1 MLKGSAMEGLLCIK
15 RWGSGVECNFNMM
28 GGGRVIKRFPTIIF
42 FSYRLCQCRHIAKP
56 RKCMCSLFD
65 CSFFTFW
72 VYDLFLQQKIYYI
85 YHLVDWFPQT
95 KKQQSFGLLHLLK
108 LLEQAVTWLTSFGAL
123 REICLTLI
131 KSTLRIGNSHLPD
144 TLRKW
149 LITL

>member
-1 MLKGSAMEGLLCIK
+1 MPKGSATEGLLCIE

-28 GGGRVIKRFPTIIF
+28 WGGRVIKRFPTIIF

-65 CSFFTFW
+65 CSFFTLW
-72 VYDLFLQQKIYYI
+72 VYDLFMQQKIYYI
-85 YHLVDWFPQT
+85 CHLVDWFPQT
-95 KKQQSFGLLHLLK
+95 TKQQSFGLLLLK
-108 LLEQAVTWLTSFGAL
+108 LLEQAVTWLTPFGAL
-123 REICLTLI
+123 KEIRLPLI